1 MSSWSWLRD
10 LFADKPDQEGL
21 GLALDHE
28 GHAPPSRDTLAA
40 IGELS
45 RAVRNNPDAIEP
57 YLALGNLYRAQGEIE
72 RAVQLRTNIIDR
84 KGIPPAIKAK
94 ALFELG
100 RDFKRSGF
108 MDRAFDALERAR
120 EIVGNDPAIFAE
132 MARLA
137 AETGEYA
144 AAADLYARLG
154 HPQAQ
159 AHYLVRLAV
168 ENLATQDVEHGRHLI
183 SQALAVHPGSPEAWV
198 EMVILDL
205 QAGFPPGA
213 EDRLAEALEAIE
225 PGLRF
230 VVLEMVLGSLPLGV
244 FSSPAHIA
252 GPDGLAAR
260 LLKPLADHEPDVL
273 LQYYGGRLRQA
284 LGDEAGAEVW
294 FERCVRL
301 NPDFWPARLE
311 LLDRARRQTPPAPS
325 LDAQLEY
332 FVSKARE
339 VKRFACRVCGLKRD
353 HVFYLCVRCQSWHSI
368 GYRMR
373 LTE

>member
-1 MSSWSWLRD
+1 MPSWSWLRD
-10 LFADKPDQEGL
+10 LFGDKLDQGGL
-21 GLALDHE
+21 GLYLDQE

-57 YLALGNLYRAQGEIE
+57 YLALGNLYRARGEIE
-72 RAVQLRTNIIDR
+72 RAVELRANIIDR
-84 KGIPPAIKAK
+84 KGIPPALKAK

-100 RDFKRSGF
+100 RDYKRSGF
-108 MDRAFDALERAR
+108 MDRALGALEKAR
-120 EIVGNDPAIFAE
+120 ELVGNDPAILGE
-132 MARLA
+132 LARLA

-168 ENLATQDVEHGRHLI
+168 ESLATQNVEQGERFLA
-183 SQALAVHPGSPEAWV
+183 QALDVHHGSPEAWA
-198 EMVILDL
+198 ETVILDL
-205 QAGFPPGA
+205 QAGFPPGS
-213 EDRLAEALEAIE
+213 EGRLAEALDAIE

-230 VVLEMVLGSLPLGV
+230 VVLELILGSLPLGV
-244 FSSPAHIA
+244 FDPPERVF
-252 GPDGLAAR
+252 GPQGLAVR
-260 LLKPLADHEPDVL
+260 LLQPLVDHEPDVL
-273 LQYYGGRLRQA
+273 LQYYGGRLHQA

-311 LLDRARRQTPPAPS
+311 LLDRARRRTPPEPS
-325 LDAQLEY
+325 LGVQLEY

>member
-1 MSSWSWLRD
+1 MPSWSWLRD
-10 LFADKPDQEGL
+10 LFGDKPDQGGL
-21 GLALDHE
+21 GLDLDQE

-72 RAVQLRTNIIDR
+72 RAVELRTNIIDR
-84 KGIPPAIKAK
+84 KGISPALKAK

-100 RDFKRSGF
+100 RDYKRSGF
-108 MDRAFDALERAR
+108 MDRALGALEKAR
-120 EIVGNDPAIFAE
+120 ELVGHEPAILGE

-168 ENLATQDVEHGRHLI
+168 ENLAIQNVEQGERLI
-183 SQALAVHPGSPEAWV
+183 AQALEVHRGSPEAWA
-198 EMVILDL
+198 ETVILDL
-205 QAGFPPGA
+205 QAGFPPGS
-213 EDRLAEALEAIE
+213 EERLAEALDAIE

-230 VVLEMVLGSLPLGV
+230 VVLEMILGSLPLGV
-244 FSSPAHIA
+244 FDPPGRVFEPH
-252 GPDGLAAR
+252 GLAAR

-273 LQYYGGRLRQA
+273 LQYYGGLLRQA
-284 LGDEAGAEVW
+284 LGDEAGAGVW

-311 LLDRARRQTPPAPS
+311 LLDRARRKTPPEPT
-325 LDAQLEY
+325 LDVQLEY

>member
-1 MSSWSWLRD
+1 MPSWSWLRD
-10 LFADKPDQEGL
+10 LFGDKPDQGGL
-21 GLALDHE
+21 GLDLDQE

-72 RAVQLRTNIIDR
+72 RAVELRANIIDR
-84 KGIPPAIKAK
+84 KGIPPALKAK

-100 RDFKRSGF
+100 RDYKRSGF
-108 MDRAFDALERAR
+108 MDRALGALEKAR
-120 EIVGNDPAIFAE
+120 ELVGNEPAILGE

-168 ENLATQDVEHGRHLI
+168 EGLAIQEVETGRQLI
-183 SQALAVHPGSPEAWV
+183 SQALAVHPGSPEAWA
-198 EMVILDL
+198 ETVILDL
-205 QAGFPPGA
+205 QAGFPPGS
-213 EDRLAEALEAIE
+213 EERLAEALDAIE

-230 VVLEMVLGSLPLGV
+230 VVLEMLLGSLPLGV
-244 FSSPAHIA
+244 FEPPDRAF
-252 GPDGLAAR
+252 GPQGLAAR
-260 LLKPLADHEPDVL
+260 LLRPLADHEPDVL

-311 LLDRARRQTPPAPS
+311 LLDRARHRTPPESS
-325 LDAQLEY
+325 LDVQLEY